1 VFGCDGGA
9 EVAFRLGAVLE
20 EVEGASVDVV
30 AGGAVVV
37 VMGCVVAVTGA
48 VVAVVALEPEP

>member
-1 VFGCDGGA
+1 MFGCDDGA
-9 EVAFRLGAVLE
+9 EVAVRLGAVLE

-30 AGGAVVV
+30 AAGVVV
-37 VMGCVVAVTGA
+37 VVIGRVVVVIGA